1 MVKITVELVPPFAR
15 KRKTIARAEIVNEG
29 TGTPERGDYRYAIW
43 GKRGA
48 VWRMGVVKAFP
59 RKSYNVWRLLYY
71 VLKQV
76 FEKK

>member
-1 MVKITVELVPPFAR
+1 MVKITIELLPPLAKEPR
-15 KRKTIARAEIVNEG
+15 VIGRAEIVNEG
-29 TGTPERGDYRYAIW
+29 TGTPERGDYRYALW

-48 VWRMGVVKAFP
+48 VWKMSSIKAFP

-71 VLKQV
+71 ILREI